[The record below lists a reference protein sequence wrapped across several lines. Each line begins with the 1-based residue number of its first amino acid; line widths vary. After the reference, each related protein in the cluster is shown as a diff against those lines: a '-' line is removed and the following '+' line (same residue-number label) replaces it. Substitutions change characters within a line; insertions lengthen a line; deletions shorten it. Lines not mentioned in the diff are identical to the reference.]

1 MIPWANQSFFVAETF
16 FRVSGQPIT
25 FIRQPVSSMQD
36 KKANTLDLP
45 QIKKIIALV
54 ENSNLSEFEIE
65 QDSFRLKLC
74 KGTAPVISAASSSA
88 QTNTPQAQVEEK
100 PDSAEEEDGKFQ
112 YINAP
117 MVGTFYRAPSPDT
130 DHFVEVGQKVN
141 EKSVVCIVEAMKV
154 MNELLADC
162 KGTVAEILVE
172 NANGV
177 EYGQPLFKIALT

>member
-1 MIPWANQSFFVAETF
+1 
-16 FRVSGQPIT
+16 
-25 FIRQPVSSMQD
+25 MQD
-36 KKANTLDLP
+36 KKANALDLP

-74 KGTAPVISAASSSA
+74 KGTAPIISAASSAA
-88 QTNTPQAQVEEK
+88 QPTSPLAQVETK
-100 PDSAEEEDGKFQ
+100 PDPAEEEEEDGKFQ
-112 YINAP
+112 YIKAP

-130 DHFVEVGQKVN
+130 DHFVEVGQKVH
-141 EKSVVCIVEAMKV
+141 EKSVICIVEAMKV

>member
-1 MIPWANQSFFVAETF
+1 
-16 FRVSGQPIT
+16 
-25 FIRQPVSSMQD
+25 MQE

-65 QDSFRLKLC
+65 QNSFRLKLC
-74 KGTAPVISAASSSA
+74 KGTAPVITEASSVA
-88 QTNTPQAQVEEK
+88 LPTNPSAQVEEK
-100 PDSAEEEDGKFQ
+100 PIPQEEDGKFQ

-130 DHFVEVGQKVN
+130 DNFVEVGQKVN
-141 EKSVVCIVEAMKV
+141 EKSIVCIVEAMKV
-154 MNELLADC
+154 MNELHADC
-162 KGTVAEILVE
+162 TGTIAEILVE

>member
-1 MIPWANQSFFVAETF
+1 MIPWANQPFFLADTF
-16 FRVSGQPIT
+16 FRESGQPIT

-74 KGTAPVISAASSSA
+74 KGTTPVISAISSA
-88 QTNTPQAQVEEK
+88 PQPTEPPPQVEAT
-100 PDSAEEEDGKFQ
+100 PNPTEEDGKFQ

-130 DHFVEVGQKVN
+130 DNFIEVGQKVN

>member
-1 MIPWANQSFFVAETF
+1 
-16 FRVSGQPIT
+16 
-25 FIRQPVSSMQD
+25 MQD

-74 KGTAPVISAASSSA
+74 KGTAPVISAASSAA
-88 QTNTPQAQVEEK
+88 QPTAPPAQVEEK
-100 PDSAEEEDGKFQ
+100 PDPAEEEDGKFQ

-130 DHFVEVGQKVN
+130 DNFLEVGQKVN

-172 NANGV
+172 NAIGV